1 MYRSRRVIAQ
11 CILFNLG
18 ETPMILVSKHSFHDL
33 VIRLL
38 ICTLMS
44 FLIVTGGRNEFLV
57 RATAE

>member
-1 MYRSRRVIAQ
+1 
-11 CILFNLG
+11 
-18 ETPMILVSKHSFHDL
+18 MILVFKHSFHDL